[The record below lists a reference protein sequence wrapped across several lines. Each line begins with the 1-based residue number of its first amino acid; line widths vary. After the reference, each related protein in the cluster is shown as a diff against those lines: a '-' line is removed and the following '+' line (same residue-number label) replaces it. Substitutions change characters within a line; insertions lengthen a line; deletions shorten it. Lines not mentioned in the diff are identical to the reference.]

1 MSDKEQVL
9 MTFDSFSEI
18 FRPDK
23 FVQGDLGGIIIV
35 FKMLLKVVETL
46 MEAVEG
52 QEIKD
57 RNALIG
63 LLL

>member
-1 MSDKEQVL
+1 